1 VSNQNCESMN
11 ILILAAHPDDES
23 VGMGGTIKKLS
34 KKNNIHLCVLT
45 EGVSAQY
52 NDKKMILERRDAC
65 KKSGK
70 ILGIKN
76 YTFVDFPDMKLDSV
90 SHLEINRE
98 LEKIIKK
105 FNPKIVYTTS
115 KHDINKD
122 HQMVFES
129 TLVVT
134 RPQSSNVK
142 QVFSY
147 ETAGMTISGF
157 SPTVFEE
164 ISKEFKYKIKSFKM
178 YKSELRPFPHPRSL
192 KAIEN
197 LAIQRGIESG
207 TKKAEAFELIR
218 FINQ

>member
-1 VSNQNCESMN
+1 MN
-11 ILILAAHPDDES
+11 ILVLAAHPDDES
-23 VGMGGTIKKLS
+23 IGMGGTIKKLS
-34 KKNNIHLCVLT
+34 KKNNIHLCILT
-45 EGVSAQY
+45 DGASAQY
-52 NDKKMILERRDAC
+52 KDKKMILERRNAC

-70 ILGIKN
+70 ILGISN
-76 YTFVDFPDMKLDSV
+76 YTFLDFPDMKLDSI

-122 HQMVFES
+122 HQTVFES

-147 ETAGMTISGF
+147 EITGSTINGF
-157 SPTVFEE
+157 LPTIFED
-164 ISKEFKYKIKSFKM
+164 ISKEFKSSYSDLYF
-178 YKSELRPFPHPRSL
+178 YELR
-192 KAIEN
+192 
-197 LAIQRGIESG
+197 
-207 TKKAEAFELIR
+207 
-218 FINQ
+218 

>member
-1 VSNQNCESMN
+1 MN
-11 ILILAAHPDDES
+11 ILVLAAHPDDES
-23 VGMGGTIKKLS
+23 IGMGGTIKKLS

-45 EGVSAQY
+45 DGASAQY
-52 NDKKMILERRDAC
+52 KDKKMILERRNAC

-70 ILGIKN
+70 ILGISN
-76 YTFVDFPDMKLDSV
+76 YTFLDFPDMKLDSV

-115 KHDINKD
+115 RHDINKD
-122 HQMVFES
+122 HQIVFES

-147 ETAGMTISGF
+147 ETTGMTITQF
-157 SPTVFEE
+157 LPTVFED
-164 ISKEFKYKIKSFKM
+164 ISKEFKYKIKSFRM
-178 YKSELRPFPHPRSL
+178 YKSELRPFPHSRSL

>member
-1 VSNQNCESMN
+1 MDNKLSNMN
-11 ILILAAHPDDES
+11 ILILAPHPDDES
-23 VGMGGTIKKLS
+23 IGMGGTIKKLS

-45 EGVSAQY
+45 DGAVLDSSGQ
-52 NDKKMILERRDAC
+52 KKILERKNAC
-65 KKSGK
+65 KNSGK
-70 ILGIKN
+70 ILGISD
-76 YTFVDFPDMKLDSV
+76 YTFLDFPVMELESI

-105 FNPKIVYTTS
+105 FNPKIVYTTTR
-115 KHDINKD
+115 HDINKD
-122 HQMVFES
+122 HQRVFES

-147 ETAGMTISGF
+147 ETAGMTINRF
-157 SPTVFEE
+157 SPTVFED
-164 ISKEFKYKIKSFKM
+164 ISKEFKYKIKSFRM
-178 YKSELRPFPHPRSL
+178 YKSELRPFPHPRSI

>member
-1 VSNQNCESMN
+1 MN
-11 ILILAAHPDDES
+11 ILVLAAHPDDE
-23 VGMGGTIKKLS
+23 VIGMGGTIKKLS

-52 NDKKMILERRDAC
+52 NDKKMILERRNAC

-70 ILGIKN
+70 ILGISN
-76 YTFVDFPDMKLDSV
+76 YTFLDFPDMKLDSI

-115 KHDINKD
+115 RHDINKD
-122 HQMVFES
+122 HQIVFES

-142 QVFSY
+142 QVYSY
-147 ETAGMTISGF
+147 ETAGMTITQF
-157 SPTVFEE
+157 LPTVFED
-164 ISKEFKYKIKSFKM
+164 ISKEFKYKIKSFRM
-178 YKSELRPFPHPRSL
+178 YKSELRPFPHSRSL

-207 TKKAEAFELIR
+207 IKKAEAFELIR

>member
-1 VSNQNCESMN
+1 MDNKLSNMN
-11 ILILAAHPDDES
+11 ILILAPHPDDES
-23 VGMGGTIKKLS
+23 IGMGGTIKKLS

-45 EGVSAQY
+45 DGAVFDSSGQ
-52 NDKKMILERRDAC
+52 KKILERKNAC
-65 KKSGK
+65 KNSGK
-70 ILGIKN
+70 ILGISD
-76 YTFVDFPDMKLDSV
+76 YTFLDFPVMELESI

-105 FNPKIVYTTS
+105 FNPKIVYTTTR
-115 KHDINKD
+115 HDINKD
-122 HQMVFES
+122 HQIVFES

-147 ETAGMTISGF
+147 ETAGMTINRF
-157 SPTVFEE
+157 SPTVFED
-164 ISKEFKYKIKSFKM
+164 ISKEFKYKIKSFRM
-178 YKSELRPFPHPRSL
+178 YKSELRPFPHPRSI

-197 LAIQRGIESG
+197 LAIQRGIESD

>member
-1 VSNQNCESMN
+1 MDNKLSNMN
-11 ILILAAHPDDES
+11 ILILAPHPDDES
-23 VGMGGTIKKLS
+23 IGMGGTIKKLS

-45 EGVSAQY
+45 DGAVFDSSGQ
-52 NDKKMILERRDAC
+52 KKILERKNAC
-65 KKSGK
+65 KNSGK
-70 ILGIKN
+70 ILGISD
-76 YTFVDFPDMKLDSV
+76 YTFLDFPVMELESI

-105 FNPKIVYTTS
+105 FNPKIVYTTTR
-115 KHDINKD
+115 HDINKD
-122 HQMVFES
+122 HQTVFES

-147 ETAGMTISGF
+147 ETGGMTISGF
-157 SPTVFEE
+157 SPTVFED

-178 YKSELRPFPHPRSL
+178 YKSELRPFPHLRSL

-207 TKKAEAFELIR
+207 IKKAEAFELIR

>member
-1 VSNQNCESMN
+1 MN
-11 ILILAAHPDDES
+11 ILVLAAHPDDES
-23 VGMGGTIKKLS
+23 IGMGGTIKKLS

-52 NDKKMILERRDAC
+52 NDKKMILERKNQC

-70 ILGIKN
+70 ILGITN
-76 YTFVDFPDMKLDSV
+76 YTFLDFPDMKLDSV

-115 KHDINKD
+115 RHDINKD
-122 HQMVFES
+122 HRIAFES

-147 ETAGMTISGF
+147 ETTGMTISQF
-157 SPTVFEE
+157 SPTVFED

-178 YKSELRPFPHPRSL
+178 YKSELRPFPHSRSL

-207 TKKAEAFELIR
+207 IKKAEAFELIR
-218 FINQ
+218 SINL

>member
-1 VSNQNCESMN
+1 MN

-52 NDKKMILERRDAC
+52 NDKKMILERKNAC

-115 KHDINKD
+115 RHDINKD
-122 HQMVFES
+122 HQTVFES

-147 ETAGMTISGF
+147 ETAGMTISRF
-157 SPTVFEE
+157 LPTVFEE
-164 ISKEFKYKIKSFKM
+164 ISKEFKYKIKSFRM

-197 LAIQRGIESG
+197 LAIQRGVESG

-218 FINQ
+218 FINL

>member
-1 VSNQNCESMN
+1 MD
-11 ILILAAHPDDES
+11 ILVLAAHPDDES
-23 VGMGGTIKKLS
+23 IGMGGTSKKLS
-34 KKNNIHLCVLT
+34 QKNNIHLCVLT
-45 EGVSAQY
+45 DGVVFDSSGQ
-52 NDKKMILERRDAC
+52 KMILKRKDAC
-65 KKSGK
+65 KNSGK
-70 ILGIKN
+70 ILGISN
-76 YTFVDFPDMKLDSV
+76 YTFLDFPVMKLDSI

-115 KHDINKD
+115 RHDINKD
-122 HQMVFES
+122 HRIAFES

-147 ETAGMTISGF
+147 ETTGMTINQF
-157 SPTVFEE
+157 LPTVFED
-164 ISKEFKYKIKSFKM
+164 ISKEFKYKIKSIKM
-178 YKSELRPFPHPRSL
+178 YKSEIRSFPHPLSL

-207 TKKAEAFELIR
+207 IKKAEGFEVIR
-218 FINQ
+218 VINQ

>member
-1 VSNQNCESMN
+1 MN
-11 ILILAAHPDDES
+11 ILVLAAHPDDES

-52 NDKKMILERRDAC
+52 NDKKMILERRNAC

-70 ILGIKN
+70 ILGISN
-76 YTFVDFPDMKLDSV
+76 YTFLDFPDMKLDSIP
-90 SHLEINRE
+90 HLEINRE

-115 KHDINKD
+115 RHDINKD
-122 HQMVFES
+122 HQTVFES

-147 ETAGMTISGF
+147 ETTGMTISQF
-157 SPTVFEE
+157 LPTVFED
-164 ISKEFKYKIKSFKM
+164 ISKEFKYKIKSIKM
-178 YKSELRPFPHPRSL
+178 YTSEIRSFPHPLSL

>member
-1 VSNQNCESMN
+1 MN
-11 ILILAAHPDDES
+11 ILVLAAHPDDES

-52 NDKKMILERRDAC
+52 NDKKMILERRNAC

-70 ILGIKN
+70 ILGVSN
-76 YTFVDFPDMKLDSV
+76 YTFLDFPDMKLDSV

-115 KHDINKD
+115 QHDINKD
-122 HQMVFES
+122 HQIVFES

-142 QVFSY
+142 QVYSY
-147 ETAGMTISGF
+147 ETAGMTITQF
-157 SPTVFEE
+157 LPTVFED
-164 ISKEFKYKIKSFKM
+164 ISKEFKYKIKSFRM
-178 YKSELRPFPHPRSL
+178 YKSELRPFPHSRSL

-197 LAIQRGIESG
+197 LAIQRGVESG

-218 FINQ
+218 FINL

>member
-1 VSNQNCESMN
+1 MDNKLSNMN
-11 ILILAAHPDDES
+11 ILILAPHPDDES
-23 VGMGGTIKKLS
+23 IGMGGTIKKLS

-45 EGVSAQY
+45 DGAVFDSSGQ
-52 NDKKMILERRDAC
+52 KKILERKNAC
-65 KKSGK
+65 KNSGK
-70 ILGIKN
+70 ILGISD
-76 YTFVDFPDMKLDSV
+76 YTFLDFPVMELESI

-105 FNPKIVYTTS
+105 FNPKIVYTTTR
-115 KHDINKD
+115 HDINKD
-122 HQMVFES
+122 HQIVFES

-142 QVFSY
+142 QVLSY
-147 ETAGMTISGF
+147 ETAGVTISGF
-157 SPTVFEE
+157 SPTVFED
-164 ISKEFKYKIKSFKM
+164 ISKEFKYKIKSFRM
-178 YKSELRPFPHPRSL
+178 YKSELRPFPHPRSI

>member
-1 VSNQNCESMN
+1 MDNKLSNMN
-11 ILILAAHPDDES
+11 ILILAPHPDDES
-23 VGMGGTIKKLS
+23 IGMGGTIKKLS

-45 EGVSAQY
+45 DGAVFDSSGQ
-52 NDKKMILERRDAC
+52 KKILERKNAC
-65 KKSGK
+65 KNSGK
-70 ILGIKN
+70 ILGISD
-76 YTFVDFPDMKLDSV
+76 YTFLDFPVMELESI

-105 FNPKIVYTTS
+105 FNPKIVYTTTR
-115 KHDINKD
+115 HDINKD
-122 HQMVFES
+122 HQRVFES

-147 ETAGMTISGF
+147 ETTGMTINQF
-157 SPTVFEE
+157 LPTVFED
-164 ISKEFKYKIKSFKM
+164 ISKEFKYKIKSFRM
-178 YKSELRPFPHPRSL
+178 YKSELRPFPHPRSI

-197 LAIQRGIESG
+197 LAIQRGIELG

>member
-1 VSNQNCESMN
+1 MN
-11 ILILAAHPDDES
+11 ILVLAAHPDDES
-23 VGMGGTIKKLS
+23 IGMGGTIKKLS

-52 NDKKMILERRDAC
+52 NDKKMILERKNQC

-70 ILGIKN
+70 ILGITN
-76 YTFVDFPDMKLDSV
+76 YTFLDFPDMKLDSV

-115 KHDINKD
+115 GHDINKD
-122 HQMVFES
+122 HRIAFES

-147 ETAGMTISGF
+147 ETTGMTISQF
-157 SPTVFEE
+157 SPTVFED

-178 YKSELRPFPHPRSL
+178 YKSELRPFPHLRSL

>member
-1 VSNQNCESMN
+1 MDNKLSNMN
-11 ILILAAHPDDES
+11 ILILAPHPDDES
-23 VGMGGTIKKLS
+23 IGMGGTIKKLS

-45 EGVSAQY
+45 DGAVFDSSGQ
-52 NDKKMILERRDAC
+52 KKILERKNAC
-65 KKSGK
+65 KNSGK
-70 ILGIKN
+70 ILGISD
-76 YTFVDFPDMKLDSV
+76 YTFLDFPVMELESI

-105 FNPKIVYTTS
+105 FNPKIVYTTTR
-115 KHDINKD
+115 HDINKD
-122 HQMVFES
+122 HQTVFES

-147 ETAGMTISGF
+147 ETGGMTISQF
-157 SPTVFEE
+157 LPTVFED

-178 YKSELRPFPHPRSL
+178 YKSELRPFPHLRSL

>member
-1 VSNQNCESMN
+1 MDNKLSNMN
-11 ILILAAHPDDES
+11 ILILAPHPDDES
-23 VGMGGTIKKLS
+23 IGMGGTIKKLS

-45 EGVSAQY
+45 DGAVFDSSGQ
-52 NDKKMILERRDAC
+52 KKILERKNAC
-65 KKSGK
+65 KNSGK
-70 ILGIKN
+70 ILGISD
-76 YTFVDFPDMKLDSV
+76 YTFLDFPVMELESI

-105 FNPKIVYTTS
+105 FNPKIVYTTTR
-115 KHDINKD
+115 HDINKD
-122 HQMVFES
+122 HQIVFES

-147 ETAGMTISGF
+147 ETAGMTINRF
-157 SPTVFEE
+157 SPTVFED
-164 ISKEFKYKIKSFKM
+164 ISKEFKYKIKSFRM
-178 YKSELRPFPHPRSL
+178 YKSELRPFPHSRSL

-197 LAIQRGIESG
+197 LAIQRGVESG

-218 FINQ
+218 SINL

>member
-1 VSNQNCESMN
+1 MN
-11 ILILAAHPDDES
+11 ILVLAAHPDDES
-23 VGMGGTIKKLS
+23 IGMGGTIKKLS

-45 EGVSAQY
+45 DGASAQY
-52 NDKKMILERRDAC
+52 KDKKMILERRNAC

-70 ILGIKN
+70 ILGISN
-76 YTFVDFPDMKLDSV
+76 YTFLDFPDMKLDSV

-115 KHDINKD
+115 RHDINKD
-122 HQMVFES
+122 HQIVFES

-142 QVFSY
+142 QVYSY
-147 ETAGMTISGF
+147 ETAGMTITQF
-157 SPTVFEE
+157 LPTVFED
-164 ISKEFKYKIKSFKM
+164 ISKEFKYKIKSIKM
-178 YKSELRPFPHPRSL
+178 YKSEIRSFPHPLSL

-207 TKKAEAFELIR
+207 IKKAEGFEVIR
-218 FINQ
+218 VINQ

>member
-1 VSNQNCESMN
+1 MDNKLSNMN
-11 ILILAAHPDDES
+11 ILILAPHPDDES
-23 VGMGGTIKKLS
+23 IGMGGTIKKLS

-45 EGVSAQY
+45 DGAVFDSSGQ
-52 NDKKMILERRDAC
+52 KKILERKNAC
-65 KKSGK
+65 KNSGK
-70 ILGIKN
+70 ILGISD
-76 YTFVDFPDMKLDSV
+76 YTFLDFPVMELESI

-105 FNPKIVYTTS
+105 FNPKIVYTTTR
-115 KHDINKD
+115 HDINKD
-122 HQMVFES
+122 HQRVFES

-147 ETAGMTISGF
+147 ETTGMTITQF
-157 SPTVFEE
+157 LPTVFED
-164 ISKEFKYKIKSFKM
+164 ISKEFKYKIKSFRM
-178 YKSELRPFPHPRSL
+178 YKSELRPFPHSRSL

-207 TKKAEAFELIR
+207 IKKAEAFELIR

>member
-1 VSNQNCESMN
+1 MN
-11 ILILAAHPDDES
+11 ILILAPHPDDES
-23 VGMGGTIKKLS
+23 IGMGGTIKKLS
-34 KKNNIHLCVLT
+34 KKNNIHLCILT
-45 EGVSAQY
+45 DGAVFDSSGQ
-52 NDKKMILERRDAC
+52 KKILERKNAC
-65 KKSGK
+65 KNSGK
-70 ILGIKN
+70 ILGISD
-76 YTFVDFPDMKLDSV
+76 YTFLDFPVMELESI

-105 FNPKIVYTTS
+105 FNPKIVYTTTR
-115 KHDINKD
+115 HDINKD
-122 HQMVFES
+122 HQIVFES

-157 SPTVFEE
+157 LPTVFED

-178 YKSELRPFPHPRSL
+178 YKSELRPFPHLRSL

-207 TKKAEAFELIR
+207 IKKAEAFELIR

>member
-1 VSNQNCESMN
+1 MDNKLSNMN
-11 ILILAAHPDDES
+11 ILILAPHPDDES
-23 VGMGGTIKKLS
+23 IGMGGTIKKLS

-45 EGVSAQY
+45 DGAVFDSSRQ
-52 NDKKMILERRDAC
+52 KKILERKNAC
-65 KKSGK
+65 KNSGK
-70 ILGIKN
+70 ILGISD
-76 YTFVDFPDMKLDSV
+76 YTFLDFPVMELESI

-105 FNPKIVYTTS
+105 FNPKIVYTTTR
-115 KHDINKD
+115 HDINKD
-122 HQMVFES
+122 HQIVFES

-147 ETAGMTISGF
+147 ETTGMTITQF
-157 SPTVFEE
+157 LPTVFED
-164 ISKEFKYKIKSFKM
+164 ISKEFKYKIKSFRM
-178 YKSELRPFPHPRSL
+178 YKSELRPFPHSRSL

-218 FINQ
+218 SIN

>member
-1 VSNQNCESMN
+1 MN
-11 ILILAAHPDDES
+11 ILVLAAHPDDEAI
-23 VGMGGTIKKLS
+23 GMGGTIKKLS

-52 NDKKMILERRDAC
+52 NDKKMILERKNAC

-70 ILGIKN
+70 ILGISN
-76 YTFVDFPDMKLDSV
+76 YTFLDFPDMKLDSI

-122 HQMVFES
+122 HQTVFES

-147 ETAGMTISGF
+147 ETTGMTITQF
-157 SPTVFEE
+157 LPTVFED
-164 ISKEFKYKIKSFKM
+164 IFKEFKYKIKSFRM
-178 YKSELRPFPHPRSL
+178 YKSELRPFPHSRSL

-218 FINQ
+218 SINL

>member
-1 VSNQNCESMN
+1 MN
-11 ILILAAHPDDES
+11 ILVLAAHPDDES
-23 VGMGGTIKKLS
+23 IGMGGTIKKLS

-45 EGVSAQY
+45 DGASAQY
-52 NDKKMILERRDAC
+52 SDKKMILERRNAC

-70 ILGIKN
+70 ILGISN
-76 YTFVDFPDMKLDSV
+76 YTFLDFPDMKLDSI

-122 HQMVFES
+122 HQIVFES

-147 ETAGMTISGF
+147 ETTGMTF
-157 SPTVFEE
+157 SQFLPTVFED

-178 YKSELRPFPHPRSL
+178 YKSELRPFPHLRSL

-207 TKKAEAFELIR
+207 IKKAEAFELIR

>member
-1 VSNQNCESMN
+1 MNRSAWEEPLKNFQKKTTYITPLWNLISVTPPENPLAKRISSISSLSSNTRS
-11 ILILAAHPDDES
+11 DS
-23 VGMGGTIKKLS
+23 
-34 KKNNIHLCVLT
+34 
-45 EGVSAQY
+45 
-52 NDKKMILERRDAC
+52 
-65 KKSGK
+65 SG
-70 ILGIKN
+70 
-76 YTFVDFPDMKLDSV
+76 
-90 SHLEINRE
+90 

-105 FNPKIVYTTS
+105 INPKIVYTLS
-115 KHDINKD
+115 KNDINKD
-122 HQMVFES
+122 HKEVYES

-147 ETAGMTISGF
+147 ETIGMTISQF
-157 SPTVFEE
+157 SPTVFED
-164 ISKEFKYKIKSFKM
+164 ISKEFKYKIKSFRM

-218 FINQ
+218 FINL

>member
-1 VSNQNCESMN
+1 MN

-34 KKNNIHLCVLT
+34 KKNKIHLCVLT
-45 EGVSAQY
+45 DGASAQY
-52 NDKKMILERRDAC
+52 KDKKMILERRNAC

-70 ILGIKN
+70 ILGISN
-76 YTFVDFPDMKLDSV
+76 YTFLDFPDMKLDSV

-115 KHDINKD
+115 RHDINKD
-122 HQMVFES
+122 HQIVFES

-142 QVFSY
+142 QVYSY
-147 ETAGMTISGF
+147 ETAGMTITQF
-157 SPTVFEE
+157 LPTVFED
-164 ISKEFKYKIKSFKM
+164 ISKEFKYKIKSFRM
-178 YKSELRPFPHPRSL
+178 YKSELRPFPHSRSL

-218 FINQ
+218 SINQ